1 MAWTSPRR
9 NHTTCRPPVLWGRP
23 ATVARSLIW
32 ATTSPAVRSS
42 SSIGR
47 GASTHSEKQGT
58 GAMRISRIA
67 APAALLGTLA
77 FVACGGG
84 DDNGPTEP
92 SGPASISLS
101 PQSSTMDFIGQ
112 TRTFRATVRDAN
124 GQTVT
129 TQVSWTSS
137 DPSVFTV
144 DASGVATAVGNG
156 SAQVEASAG
165 AVSATAAV
173 TVEQRPAVLVVL
185 SGDGQEGFAG
195 AALPNPVVVQVT
207 DQGGTAVRGVVVSF
221 APGEGA
227 GSVNPQNA
235 VSDADGHASTEW
247 TLGDGRFGAMS
258 LRASVEQGAATFIN
272 ARAVPETP
280 IPDLAIEGGLSLS
293 RDDPGSLETIDV
305 TLRVANLGNAA
316 TPAVFPLTLTV
327 DGTEVETF
335 EIDELAVEERVSL
348 TYTLDPLEAGS
359 REIAFELDAA
369 GEIEEWTED
378 NNATTALV
386 NVLSQTAIDPDQPVT
401 VSSSTVNELLLF
413 RIDIAE
419 SAQQVLNVELSGGSG
434 DADMFVH
441 FGERPE
447 NRYEYECLSGN
458 PASDELCQ
466 MVPTRV
472 GSYHVAVHAFTAFGP
487 STLTVTVGG
496 KPVETFDIEVVFLD
510 NGTPSQDNIVREA
523 AEVWESIIA
532 RGAEDYD
539 FSISSASNYPADE
552 CFEGQPLVADVVDDL
567 RVWVT
572 IDSIDGQGGAVAS
585 AGPCWA
591 RAIQFTGSDVIWLE
605 AVLGRIRLDEADAAA
620 LEARGKLHSVVVH
633 ELAHTL
639 GFGTLWELKDLLR
652 NPSFPDSPNAD
663 THFAGP
669 LAIAAFDAAG
679 GTSYVGGK
687 VPVESGARPGSS
699 EGHWREG
706 VFETELMTPFLEPSR
721 EPLSL
726 VTIESLADLGYGVD
740 LTKAESYTLSSTGLA
755 GMAVPRGPVIYLG
768 DDIARNPI
776 TVVDQKGRLLGV
788 YRSRRQ

>member
-1 MAWTSPRR
+1 
-9 NHTTCRPPVLWGRP
+9 
-23 ATVARSLIW
+23 
-32 ATTSPAVRSS
+32 
-42 SSIGR
+42 
-47 GASTHSEKQGT
+47 
-58 GAMRISRIA
+58 MRISRIA

-77 FVACGGG
+77 FAACGGG
-84 DDNGPTEP
+84 DDGGGPTTP

-112 TRTFRATVRDAN
+112 TRTFRATVRDAS

-137 DPSVFTV
+137 DPSVVTV
-144 DASGVATAVGNG
+144 DGSGVATAVGNG

-185 SGDGQEGFAG
+185 SGDGQEGVAG

-207 DQGGTAVRGVVVSF
+207 DQGGTGVRGVVVSF

-235 VSDADGHASTEW
+235 VSDADGQASTEW
-247 TLGDGRFGAMS
+247 TLGEGRFGAMS

-293 RDDPGSLETIDV
+293 RDNPSSLETIDV

-316 TPAVFPLTLTV
+316 TPPVFPLTLTI
-327 DGTEVETF
+327 DGATVETF
-335 EIDELAVEERVSL
+335 ELDELAVGERVSL

-359 REIAFELDAA
+359 REIAFALDAA
-369 GEIEEWTED
+369 GEIDEWTED
-378 NNATTALV
+378 NNSASVIA
-386 NVLSQTAIDPDQPVT
+386 NVASQQVIGLDQAVS
-401 VSSSTVNELLLF
+401 VSSGTVDEVLLF

-419 SAQQVLNVELSGGSG
+419 AAQEALNVELSGGSG

-447 NRYEYECLSGN
+447 QHYEYECLSGN
-458 PASDELCQ
+458 AASDELCQ

-487 STLTVTVGG
+487 STLNVTVGG
-496 KPVETFDIEVVFLD
+496 KPVETFDIELVFLD

-532 RGAEDYD
+532 RGAENYD
-539 FSISSASNYPADE
+539 FSVSAAANYPANE
-552 CFEGQPLVADVVDDL
+552 CFDGQPLVADVVDDL

-591 RAIQFTGSDVIWLE
+591 RAIQFTGSDLIWME

-639 GFGTLWELKDLLR
+639 GFGTLWELKGLIR
-652 NPSFPDSPNAD
+652 NLSENAPNAD

-669 LAIAAFDAAG
+669 LATAAFDAAG
-679 GTSYVGGK
+679 GTFYVGGAK
-687 VPVESGARPGSS
+687 VPVESGGRPGSS
-699 EGHWREG
+699 DGHWRES
-706 VFETELMTPFLEPSR
+706 VFETELMTPFLEPAQ

-740 LTKAESYTLSSTGLA
+740 LTRAESFTLSSTGAA

-776 TVVDQKGRLLGV
+776 TLVDQKGRFLGV
-788 YRSRRQ
+788 YRNRRQ